1 MRIKIAFVVLFT
13 AWFSSQALAQWNWQY
28 PAPPPPPPLPPSVDQ
43 PDSSKERTAAASA
56 EPPGKS

>member
-13 AWFSSQALAQWNWQY
+13 AWSHSGPGSMELAI
-28 PAPPPPPPLPPSVDQ
+28 PSTATAATNATIIRSAQ
-43 PDSSKERTAAASA
+43 LSKEPTAAASA